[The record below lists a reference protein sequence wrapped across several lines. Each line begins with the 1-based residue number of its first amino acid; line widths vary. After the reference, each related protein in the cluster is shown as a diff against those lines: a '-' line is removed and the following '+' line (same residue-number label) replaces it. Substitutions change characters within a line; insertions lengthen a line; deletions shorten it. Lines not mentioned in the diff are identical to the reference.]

1 MAQPVKRI
9 AIDPGHGGA
18 SPGAVYHGLQEKNV
32 VLQISL
38 LASDALRLRGYEV
51 VLTRDDDSY
60 VSLTKRCEIANFAKA
75 NIFVSVHV
83 NADPDEDLPGMP
95 EAKGEEI
102 WIYQGSEEGFNLA
115 QYLQANIDRIFPD
128 EPFRGIKE
136 SKNLYVLKHTK
147 MPAVLLEIGFI
158 DKSSSSEVFSDIH
171 TLLRIATLITEGID
185 EYCQGELK

>member
-9 AIDPGHGGA
+9 VIDPGHGGT

-51 VLTRDDDSY
+51 VLTRDDDSD
-60 VSLTKRCEIANFAKA
+60 VSLMKRCEIANFVRAD
-75 NIFVSVHV
+75 IFVSVHC
-83 NADPDEDLPGMP
+83 NADHDKDLPGMP
-95 EAKGEEI
+95 EANGEEI
-102 WIYQGSEEGFNLA
+102 WIYKGSEGGLRLA
-115 QYLQANIDRIFPD
+115 QYLQANIDHIFPN

-136 SKNLYVLKHTK
+136 SENLYVLKHTH

-185 EYCQGELK
+185 EYFLNRR